1 MVRFRLS
8 SPRQAAAQLRDR
20 AAADPAI
27 VASYLKGNLQEWL
40 SLVDAEPADAA
51 DVLEELGDEM
61 AVPILGLVSDAQAA
75 PILEEARDD
84 FAVDILEQ
92 LPRARSAAILEAMA
106 ADEAADLII
115 WFDDDERDALFAQM
129 DGEAA
134 AAIRSLLRYPADTA
148 GGLMTTEFAALPM
161 GMTAG
166 EAIEAIRR
174 LHEDLED
181 LTYVYV
187 VDDARRLQG
196 VISFRDLV
204 FRRPGVGLEEAM
216 VEDPASVRPMT
227 DREEVADLA
236 LRYNLFALPVT
247 DQGGRLVG
255 VVQTDALYEVLQEE
269 ASEDFATSVGAG
281 AEETVYTDIRVSV
294 RQRSPWLLLNLGLAL
309 IVSIAVAGFEEILV
323 TAPIL
328 AILMPVVAL
337 LGGNA
342 GAQSLAVTIRA
353 LASDDVP
360 RTETLGILGRQAG
373 VGLANGLLIGTAA
386 AVVAGAFAAIAD
398 SPDSAVTIG
407 VIVGIAALAN
417 LVIATASGAAIPLTF
432 RALGRD
438 PALASNIFLTLI
450 TDLVGFA
457 GFLGVASLLL

>member
-51 DVLEELGDEM
+51 DVLEELGGEM
-61 AVPILGLVSDAQAA
+61 AVPILGLVSAQQASA
-75 PILEEARDD
+75 VLEEARDD
-84 FAVDILEQ
+84 FAVAILEQ
-92 LPRARSAAILEAMA
+92 LPRGRSAAILEAMA

-115 WFDDDERDALFAQM
+115 WFDDDERDALF
-129 DGEAA
+129 GEMGDDAA
-134 AAIRSLLRYPADTA
+134 AGIRTLLRYPADTA
-148 GGLMTTEFAALPM
+148 GGLMTTDFAALPM

-187 VDDARRLQG
+187 IDDARRLQG

-204 FRRPGVGLEEAM
+204 FRRPGVGLAEAM
-216 VEDPASVRPMT
+216 VADPASVRPMT

-236 LRYNLFALPVT
+236 TRYNLFALPVT
-247 DQGGRLVG
+247 DQAGRLVG
-255 VVQTDALYEVLQEE
+255 VVQTDAVYEVLQEE

-309 IVSIAVAGFEEILV
+309 VVSIAVAGFEEILV

-386 AVVAGAFAAIAD
+386 ALVAGTFAAVAD

-417 LVIATASGAAIPLTF
+417 LVIATASGSAIPLTF
-432 RALGRD
+432 RALGLD

>member
-1 MVRFRLS
+1 
-8 SPRQAAAQLRDR
+8 
-20 AAADPAI
+20 
-27 VASYLKGNLQEWL
+27 
-40 SLVDAEPADAA
+40 
-51 DVLEELGDEM
+51 LEELGTEM
-61 AVPILGLVSDAQAA
+61 AVPILGLVSAEQAA
-75 PILEEARDD
+75 PVLEEVRDD
-84 FAVDILEQ
+84 FAVDVLEQ
-92 LPRARSAAILEAMA
+92 LPRARSASILEAMA

-115 WFDDDERDALFAQM
+115 WFDDDERDALFAEM
-129 DGEAA
+129 DDEAA
-134 AAIRSLLRYPADTA
+134 TAIRSLLRYPADTA
-148 GGLMTTEFAALPM
+148 GGLMTTDFAALPM
-161 GMTAG
+161 GMSAG

-187 VDDARRLQG
+187 VDEERRLRG

-204 FRRPGVGLEEAM
+204 FRRPGVGLDEAM
-216 VEDPASVRPMT
+216 VEDPESVRPMA
-227 DREEVADLA
+227 DREEVAELA
-236 LRYNLFALPVT
+236 TRYNLFALPVT
-247 DQGGRLVG
+247 DQAGRLVG
-255 VVQTDALYEVLQEE
+255 VVQTDAVYEVLQEE

-309 IVSIAVAGFEEILV
+309 VVSIAVAGFEEILAM
-323 TAPIL
+323 APIL
-328 AILMPVVAL
+328 AVLMPVVAL

-373 VGLANGLLIGTAA
+373 VGLVNGVLIGAA
-386 AVVAGAFAAIAD
+386 AALVAGVFASVAGIPE
-398 SPDSAVTIG
+398 SPVTIG
-407 VIVGIAALAN
+407 IIVGIAALAN
-417 LVIATASGAAIPLTF
+417 LAIATAAGSAIPLTF

>member
-51 DVLEELGDEM
+51 DVLEELGGEM
-61 AVPILGLVSDAQAA
+61 AVPILGLVSAQQASA
-75 PILEEARDD
+75 VLEEARDD
-84 FAVDILEQ
+84 FAVAILEQ
-92 LPRARSAAILEAMA
+92 LPRGRSAAILEAMA

-115 WFDDDERDALFAQM
+115 WFDDDERDALFGEM
-129 DGEAA
+129 GDEAA
-134 AAIRSLLRYPADTA
+134 AGIRTLLRYPADTA
-148 GGLMTTEFAALPM
+148 GGLMTTDFAALPM

-187 VDDARRLQG
+187 IDDARRLQG

-204 FRRPGVGLEEAM
+204 FRRPGVGLAEAM
-216 VEDPASVRPMT
+216 VADPASVRPMT

-236 LRYNLFALPVT
+236 TRYNLFALPVT
-247 DQGGRLVG
+247 DQAGRLVG
-255 VVQTDALYEVLQEE
+255 VVQTDAVYEVLQEE

-309 IVSIAVAGFEEILV
+309 VVSIAVAGFEEILV

-386 AVVAGAFAAIAD
+386 ALVAGTFAAVAD

-417 LVIATASGAAIPLTF
+417 LVIATASGSAIPLTF
-432 RALGRD
+432 RALGLD

>member
-51 DVLEELGDEM
+51 DVLEELGGEM
-61 AVPILGLVSDAQAA
+61 AVPILGLVSAEQASA
-75 PILEEARDD
+75 VLEEARDD
-84 FAVDILEQ
+84 FAVAILEQ
-92 LPRARSAAILEAMA
+92 LPRGRSAAILEAMA

-115 WFDDDERDALFAQM
+115 WFDDDERDALF
-129 DGEAA
+129 GEMGDDAA
-134 AAIRSLLRYPADTA
+134 AGIRTLLRYPADTA
-148 GGLMTTEFAALPM
+148 GGLMTTDFAALPM

-187 VDDARRLQG
+187 IDDARRLQG

-204 FRRPGVGLEEAM
+204 FRRPGVGLAEAM
-216 VEDPASVRPMT
+216 VADPASVRPMT

-236 LRYNLFALPVT
+236 TRYNLFALPVT
-247 DQGGRLVG
+247 DQAGRLVG
-255 VVQTDALYEVLQEE
+255 VVQTDAVYEVLQEE

-309 IVSIAVAGFEEILV
+309 VVSIAVAGFEEILV

-386 AVVAGAFAAIAD
+386 ALVAGTFAAVAD
-398 SPDSAVTIG
+398 RPDSAVTIG

-417 LVIATASGAAIPLTF
+417 LVIATASGSAIPLTF
-432 RALGRD
+432 RALGLD

>member
-61 AVPILGLVSDAQAA
+61 TVPILGLVSAEQAA
-75 PILEEARDD
+75 QVLEEARDD
-84 FAVDILEQ
+84 FAVDVLEQ
-92 LPRARSAAILEAMA
+92 LPRARSASILEAMP
-106 ADEAADLII
+106 ADEAADLMI
-115 WFDDDERDALFAQM
+115 WFDDEDRSALFAGM
-129 DGEAA
+129 DDEAA
-134 AAIRSLLRYPADTA
+134 TAVRSLLRYPADTA
-148 GGLMTTEFAALPM
+148 GGLMTTEFAALPL

-187 VDDARRLQG
+187 VDGDRRLLG

-204 FRRPGVGLEEAM
+204 FRRPGVGLDEAM
-216 VEDPASVRPMT
+216 IEDPASVRPMT
-227 DREEVADLA
+227 DREDVAELA
-236 LRYNLFALPVT
+236 IRYNLFALPVT
-247 DQGGRLVG
+247 DQAGRLVG

-281 AEETVYTDIRVSV
+281 AEETVYTDVRVSV

-309 IVSIAVAGFEEILV
+309 IVSIAVAGFEEILI

-373 VGLANGLLIGTAA
+373 VGLANGVLVGSAA
-386 AVVAGAFAAIAD
+386 AVVAGTFAAVAD
-398 SPDSAVTIG
+398 SPDHAVTIG
-407 VIVGIAALAN
+407 TIVGIAEDNGKIL
-417 LVIATASGAAIPLTF
+417 
-432 RALGRD
+432 
-438 PALASNIFLTLI
+438 
-450 TDLVGFA
+450 
-457 GFLGVASLLL
+457 